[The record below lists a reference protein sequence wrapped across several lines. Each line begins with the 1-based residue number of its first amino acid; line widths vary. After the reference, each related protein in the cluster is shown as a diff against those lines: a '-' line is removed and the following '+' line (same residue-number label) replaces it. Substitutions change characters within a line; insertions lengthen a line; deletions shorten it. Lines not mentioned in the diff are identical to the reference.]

1 MTEVKAT
8 MRTEGTLRAARRPKR
23 FGKLAVFGS
32 LVRHDLVAGSV
43 PDRILY
49 GVALMCFVVV
59 CALFLSGF
67 ENAQRMV
74 EAGMATS
81 AAPPVATPAEACALP
96 EHFSL
101 FDVLVFASAGAPPHD
116 ATSGL
121 PYSPP
126 FTWLV
131 MQALIAALV
140 GHYPANDLIT
150 RGPQVLTRV
159 GGTGTWWLAK
169 CTWIAATVAAF
180 YLLGLAVFI
189 VFAAAQGNVSGP
201 ASSMLSALLNGFSL
215 EAASGMSNGSALAA
229 ALVAALVLS
238 IALSLA
244 QVTLS
249 LIVGPLA
256 SFVALM
262 AFDVASAYFAFPALF
277 ASSAILCRSS
287 LATIGGTSPS
297 VVFAISALI
306 AVVSLIAGAL
316 ILRRRDLLTRKES
329 R

>member
-1 MTEVKAT
+1 
-8 MRTEGTLRAARRPKR
+8 MRTEGSLHAIRRPKR
-23 FGKLAVFGS
+23 RGKLAVFGS

-49 GVALMCFVVV
+49 GVALMCFVVL
-59 CALFLSGF
+59 CALFFNGF
-67 ENAQRMV
+67 ENTERMV
-74 EAGMATS
+74 QAGMATS
-81 AAPPVATPAEACALP
+81 SVPATTPAEAGAFP

-101 FDVLVFASAGAPPHD
+101 LDVLVYASAGAPPHD

-126 FTWLV
+126 FAWLV

-140 GHYPANDLIT
+140 GHYPANDLGT

-159 GGTGTWWLAK
+159 GNTGTWWLAK
-169 CTWIAATVAAF
+169 CAWIAATVAAF
-180 YLLGLAVFI
+180 YLLGLAVFV
-189 VFAAAQGNVSGP
+189 VFAAAQGNVGGG
-201 ASSMLSALLNGFSL
+201 ASSTLSALLNGFSL
-215 EAASGMSNGSALAA
+215 EAASGTSTGIALAA
-229 ALVAALVLS
+229 ALVAAPVLS

-244 QVTLS
+244 QVALS
-249 LIVGPLA
+249 LIIGPLA
-256 SFVALM
+256 SFAALM

-277 ASSAILCRSS
+277 ASGAMLCRSS
-287 LATIGGTSPS
+287 LVTAGGTSPAT
-297 VVFAISALI
+297 VFAISAL
-306 AVVSLIAGAL
+306 VVAASLIAGAL